1 MLDCF
6 RIADVPESH
15 RTCQHSRMSDTMNS
29 AMEVKNKPKNKRA
42 AFGRLVEYLKPHK
55 GEVSIGV
62 AANIGLGLVGLVPA
76 IISKRIIDDIIP
88 AHSPIAGR
96 IRLVIMYGLAMLGIH
111 AAYALMS
118 FVRARVMHILG
129 EKIILK
135 VREDIYAR
143 LQILSVSYFDSRQTG
158 EIMSR
163 VSNDTQ
169 MVEEFVNHAADTLI
183 SDVIKLVAMCVV
195 MFYES
200 VPLAIVA
207 MVCVPFLFWTAWVFS
222 RRIRP
227 IYRAV
232 RESLGEIN
240 ADVQEKL
247 SGVRVVKGF
256 AREDYEYAKF
266 VRNAL
271 SYFNERIKAVKLW
284 TAFSPRVDML
294 LRAGQVAI
302 FIVGPILIMREQTS
316 LGTLFLFN
324 WYLGMLYEPVGNLAR
339 INDTIQRSLAAAERI
354 FEVIDEEPTIADD
367 YDAIKLPPV
376 QGRVEFDK
384 VSFKY
389 EDGEEVLKEIDIR
402 AEPGQIVALVGRSGA
417 GKTSIVN
424 LIPRFYDPQEGRVLI
439 DGFDVRRVT
448 QQSLRSQIAMVL
460 QDTFLF
466 NGTVRDNIRY
476 GRLDATDEEILA
488 AAKTAN
494 ADEFIVSFAKGYE
507 TEIGER
513 GVKLSGGQKQRLAIA
528 RAVLANPRIL
538 ILDEATSSVDSES
551 EYLIHKAMD
560 NLMEGR
566 TTFVI
571 AHRLSTIKH
580 ANQIITLENGRVSEV
595 GDHKSLV
602 EQDGVYSQM
611 YSMQFRLDDEL

>member
-1 MLDCF
+1 MKS
-6 RIADVPESH
+6 V
-15 RTCQHSRMSDTMNS
+15 
-29 AMEVKNKPKNKRA
+29 MEVKNKPKDKRA
-42 AFGRLVEYLKPHK
+42 AFGRLVDYLRLHK
-55 GEVSIGV
+55 RSV
-62 AANIGLGLVGLVPA
+62 AIGLTTNMCVGVLAAVPPPLFRTILDNVILAPVKLDARMALLV
-76 IISKRIIDDIIP
+76 RIIFMLL
-88 AHSPIAGR
+88 A
-96 IRLVIMYGLAMLGIH
+96 VYGMM
-111 AAYALMS
+111 ALMG
-118 FVRARVMHILG
+118 FVRAYVMHVLG
-129 EKIILK
+129 EKIIMQLRK
-135 VREDIYAR
+135 DVYAR
-143 LQILSVSYFDSRQTG
+143 LQLLSVSYFSSHQTG

-163 VSNDTQ
+163 VTSDSQ

-183 SDVIKLVAMCVV
+183 ADVIKLIAICAV
-195 MFYES
+195 MFWVS
-200 VPLAIVA
+200 PKLAWISLAPVPIVFFLAYRFA
-207 MVCVPFLFWTAWVFS
+207 RS
-222 RRIRP
+222 IRP
-227 IYRAV
+227 IYRKV
-232 RESLGEIN
+232 RERLADIN
-240 ADVQEKL
+240 AGLQERI
-247 SGVRVVKGF
+247 SGVYVVKSF
-256 AREDYEYAKF
+256 AREDYEFSLFKKD
-266 VRNAL
+266 VE
-271 SYFNERIKAVKLW
+271 SYFHERVKAILSW
-284 TAFSPRVDML
+284 TKFFPSIGFSTDLGKIAVWGIGAVL
-294 LRAGQVAI
+294 AI
-302 FIVGPILIMREQTS
+302 RGHMTPGTVVMFASYVGI
-316 LGTLFLFN
+316 
-324 WYLGMLYEPVGNLAR
+324 LYEPIGNLAR

-367 YDAIKLPPV
+367 YDAIELPPV

-439 DGFDVRRVT
+439 DGFDVKRVT

-476 GRLDATDEEILA
+476 GRLDATDEEIVA

-494 ADEFIVSFAKGYE
+494 ADEFIVSFAKGYS

-513 GVKLSGGQKQRLAIA
+513 GIKLSGGQKQRLAIA

>member
-1 MLDCF
+1 
-6 RIADVPESH
+6 
-15 RTCQHSRMSDTMNS
+15 
-29 AMEVKNKPKNKRA
+29 MEVKNKPKNKRA
-42 AFGRLVEYLKPHK
+42 AFGRLVMYLKPHK
-55 GEVSIGV
+55 GSV
-62 AANIGLGLVGLVPA
+62 AIGLTTNICIGILAAVPPPLFRTITDRVILGHA
-76 IISKRIIDDIIP
+76 GTDARI
-88 AHSPIAGR
+88 ALLLRCMFLLLAVHGVIAVMG
-96 IRLVIMYGLAMLGIH
+96 
-111 AAYALMS
+111 
-118 FVRARVMHILG
+118 FVRAYVMHMLG
-129 EKIILK
+129 EKIIMQ
-135 VREDIYAR
+135 VRKDVYAR
-143 LQILSVSYFDSRQTG
+143 LQLLSVSYFSSHQTG

-163 VSNDTQ
+163 VTSDSQ

-183 SDVIKLVAMCVV
+183 ADVIKLAAICVV
-195 MFYES
+195 MF
-200 VPLAIVA
+200 
-207 MVCVPFLFWTAWVFS
+207 MVSPTLAWVSLAPVPVVFLLAYRFARS
-222 RRIRP
+222 IRP
-227 IYRAV
+227 IYRKV
-232 RESLGEIN
+232 RERLADIN
-240 ADVQEKL
+240 AGLQERI
-247 SGVRVVKGF
+247 SGVHVVKSF
-256 AREDYEYAKF
+256 AREDYEFSRFRKDVEGYYHERVKAILSWTKF
-266 VRNAL
+266 FPSIDFVTQL
-271 SYFNERIKAVKLW
+271 GRIAVW
-284 TAFSPRVDML
+284 VV
-294 LRAGQVAI
+294 GAI
-302 FIVGPILIMREQTS
+302 FVMRGRTTM
-316 LGTLFLFN
+316 GTVVMFTA
-324 WYLGMLYEPVGNLAR
+324 YLNSLYEPIGNLAR

-367 YDAIKLPPV
+367 HDAIKLPPV
-376 QGRVEFDK
+376 EGRVEFDK

-466 NGTVRDNIRY
+466 NGTVWDNIRY
-476 GRLDATDEEILA
+476 GRLDATDEEIVA

-494 ADEFIVSFAKGYE
+494 ADEFIVSFTNGYS

-513 GVKLSGGQKQRLAIA
+513 GIKLSGGQKQRLAIA

-580 ANQIITLENGRVSEV
+580 ADQIITLENGRVSEV

-602 EQDGVYSQM
+602 DQDGVDSQM
-611 YSMQFRLDDEL
+611 YSMQFRLNDEL